1 MFFLALVCLLSF
13 YGFAL
18 LFTNLSEIQVNPK
31 RVLELL
37 LLLLLLLLF
46 HVLSYLTS
54 LSFCNMNIQSVLLF
68 CFDEVLS

>member
-37 LLLLLLLLF
+37 LLLLLLLLISCF
-46 HVLSYLTS
+46 ELFDV
-54 LSFCNMNIQSVLLF
+54 SFIL
-68 CFDEVLS
+68 

>member
-37 LLLLLLLLF
+37 LLLLLLLF